1 VIGKYLHRVET
12 AVATT
17 SDNYIEVEE
26 EKEVEDIEDYEINDG
41 SLKPPPLPSSSNN
54 NKNENDIKKS
64 NVNFKIVKST
74 KEKEPVVATGWQA
87 VMAEM
92 QRKKEAMFG
101 GGGLK
106 KVEINNNENNKNKD
120 TNLNKKK
127 KKKKKGEFK
136 DVMDELAYKLA
147 KLRGEIAES
156 EDDDDD
162 DDNNVGGSIKSNN
175 SKAPPSQPQTPIS
188 KVDSKITKVTS
199 SKNNDNDNSSKKLKS
214 ESKEIILDKDSLTQ
228 TKLPSKSNMMDLLS
242 DNSQKKMNTTNGTEK
257 EKSSK
262 SEDEKVDIA
271 TKDGKSQD
279 KSNEEVIPKAKK
291 ASSEVAALFA
301 KRTNAPEVK
310 SEDKSSEEMIPKAKK
325 ASSEVAALFAKRT
338 NVPEV
343 KSEDKSN
350 EEVIPKAKKA
360 SSDVA
365 ALFAKRANND
375 SKTEAPPTSVEPVS
389 SKSSTN
395 QSLTLVSQQPLAS
408 SITSNNSCEKSNNN
422 KIVPA
427 PPPLPT
433 TWPPKPY
440 TVVEPINTNQNIKK
454 NVSLIGVKLID
465 LKIQP
470 KMKKIMVKVKK
481 LAPPTV
487 LQSFID
493 EIKELPS
500 GYYMPAPVVGMVQ
513 PKHIV
518 ISGSKTTNEQC
529 ESMNLVFNN
538 RYNNNNSRDNNDN
551 DLNSSFNSLNRSNY
565 HYLMMSRKTL
575 RTSIT
580 DHYDNNNNNDVT
592 NDEQIEIDKILK
604 NKLTISDLPIPA
616 NYNYEINRLQKAN
629 ELRKS
634 VLIEKKKLALRN
646 YLDNDDSINDNNEDH
661 TTKNDIAK
669 KLEVTKPIAPKSY
682 YDKINQNKMHSYHHH
697 IEKSHED
704 KLPIYHRYEDS
715 ISKGSSPYSSLLQA
729 DLHPQD
735 IHFISTLRSST
746 PSSSSNSSS
755 KLNFSSSQSTSL
767 SSPCYDDKHKNN
779 NHSKSTHKQTALST
793 ASPHQTSASNQSKN
807 DDNTYQ
813 TSGSKYFSY
822 YRPQTE
828 IKSFTFETDKILSRR
843 NIDKELKLKKQQEEE
858 KKIKNKK
865 QQQKLKMKQKAIENA
880 QDIGVYKSPLTRYHY
895 HQKIL
900 NKYNNNVEIIGNVNL
915 QHEIKLAYHA
925 YSKQHL
931 LNTHENDT
939 LYSTKDD
946 RLQAIKNI
954 QHIEYMKDMNM
965 ILDLQKEF
973 NDYDI
978 NNDNSYATNN
988 THSYNGINSSKK
1000 YIHT

>member
-1 VIGKYLHRVET
+1 MIGKYLHRVET

-26 EKEVEDIEDYEINDG
+26 EKEVEDIEDNEINDG
-41 SLKPPPLPSSSNN
+41 SLKPPPLPTSSNN
-54 NKNENDIKKS
+54 NKNENEIKKS

-74 KEKEPVVATGWQA
+74 KEKEPVVASGWQA

-120 TNLNKKK
+120 ANLNKKK

-156 EDDDDD
+156 EDDDD

-199 SKNNDNDNSSKKLKS
+199 SKNNDNDNSSNKLKS
-214 ESKEIILDKDSLTQ
+214 ESKEIILDKDSLTL

-242 DNSQKKMNTTNGTEK
+242 DNSQKKMNITNGTEK
-257 EKSSK
+257 EKSGK
-262 SEDEKVDIA
+262 STDEKVDIA
-271 TKDGKSQD
+271 TKDGKSED

-301 KRTNAPEVK
+301 KRTNGPEVK
-310 SEDKSSEEMIPKAKK
+310 
-325 ASSEVAALFAKRT
+325 L
-338 NVPEV
+338 
-343 KSEDKSN
+343 EDKSN

-365 ALFAKRANND
+365 ALFANRAKSD
-375 SKTEAPPTSVEPVS
+375 TKTEAPPTSVEPVL

-395 QSLTLVSQQPLAS
+395 QSLTLVSQQPLAT
-408 SITSNNSCEKSNNN
+408 SIASNNSSEKSNND

-440 TVVEPINTNQNIKK
+440 TVVEPINSNQNIKK

-500 GYYMPAPVVGMVQ
+500 GYYMPAPVIGMVQ

-538 RYNNNNSRDNNDN
+538 SYNNNNSRDNNAN

-580 DHYDNNNNNDVT
+580 DHYDNNYNNDVT

-646 YLDNDDSINDNNEDH
+646 YLDNDDSINDNNKDH
-661 TTKNDIAK
+661 TTKNDVAK

-735 IHFISTLRSST
+735 IHFISTLRPST
-746 PSSSSNSSS
+746 PSSSSSSNSSS

-767 SSPCYDDKHKNN
+767 SSPYHDDKHKNN
-779 NHSKSTHKQTALST
+779 NHSKSTHKQTAFST
-793 ASPHQTSASNQSKN
+793 ASPHQTSASNHSSRN
-807 DDNTYQ
+807 DDNTYQQ

-843 NIDKELKLKKQQEEE
+843 NMEKDLKLKKQQEEE
-858 KKIKNKK
+858 KKIINKK

-988 THSYNGINSSKK
+988 SHSYDVINPSKK